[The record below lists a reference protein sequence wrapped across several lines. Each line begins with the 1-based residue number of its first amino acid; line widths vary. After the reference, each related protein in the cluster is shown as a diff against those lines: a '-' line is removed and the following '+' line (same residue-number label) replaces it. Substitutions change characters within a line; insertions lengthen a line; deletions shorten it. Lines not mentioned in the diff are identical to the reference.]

1 MRAWH
6 FVGATLRDGDPI
18 PADGELFSFDGTP
31 VICGNGLHAALE
43 PFDALQF
50 APGNT
55 LCLVEMGGT
64 IIHGDDKLVAT
75 ERTIICRMD
84 AEEMLR
90 YYARMQALSVA
101 HLWDI
106 PDVVLEYLMTSNEEI
121 REAAW
126 DAAWAA
132 AGPATWAA
140 AWATAGNA
148 AMSAARSA
156 ARKDFNDLVYE
167 CFSEWLE
174 D

>member
-6 FVGATLRDGDPI
+6 FVGPTLRNGDPI
-18 PADGELFSFDGTP
+18 PADGELLRFDGTP
-31 VICGNGLHAALE
+31 VICDKGLHASLE

-64 IIHGDDKLVAT
+64 IIHRDDKLVAT

-121 REAAW
+121 K
-126 DAAWAA
+126 DAAA
-132 AGPATWAA
+132 
-140 AWATAGNA
+140 
-148 AMSAARSA
+148 SAAPAGDRGG
-156 ARKDFNDLVYE
+156 DG
-167 CFSEWLE
+167 
-174 D
+174 